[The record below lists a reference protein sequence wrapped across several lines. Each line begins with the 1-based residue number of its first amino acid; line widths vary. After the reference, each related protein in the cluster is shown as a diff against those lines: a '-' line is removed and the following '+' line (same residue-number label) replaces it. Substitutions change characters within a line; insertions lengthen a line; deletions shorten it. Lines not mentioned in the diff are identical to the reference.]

1 MKGTGHKDAGTY
13 GKQLLMKT
21 IAIPGAGGMMGRET
35 IIRAQKLGMPGGG
48 WSLGGE
54 AT

>member
-1 MKGTGHKDAGTY
+1 MKGTSYKDAGTC

-21 IAIPGAGGMMGRET
+21 TAIPGAGGMMGRET
-35 IIRAQKLGMPGGG
+35 IIRAPKLGMPGGC
-48 WSLGGE
+48 WNLGGE